1 MYFLWALS
9 SKAEC
14 DRWCEKPGKDVPL
27 PHCLYLSPACKSTLL
42 TINKHQ
48 LSQWELS
55 SIKHLLFPPPHHRSI
70 HLSTH
75 SETTPRGKKKKH
87 THSKKD
93 GVWTDPTLSQ
103 SWSDSLTCQWMSWD
117 LWPPPLPLGGLWIV
131 YRGLGLVTEFSL
143 FLPLARSSRCYLSL
157 SSYSTCWYLSGLS
170 VSPWLPMHS
179 SQST

>member
-14 DRWCEKPGKDVPL
+14 DRWCEKPGKDLPL

-55 SIKHLLFPPPHHRSI
+55 SIMHLLFPPPHRRSI

-75 SETTPRGKKKKH
+75 SETTPRKKKKH
-87 THSKKD
+87 TQQKRGCVNRSNTISKLIWQLNLPVNELGPLTSSSSPGWTLDCVQRFGASHGVFIIPSSSKK
-93 GVWTDPTLSQ
+93 L
-103 SWSDSLTCQWMSWD
+103 WM
-117 LWPPPLPLGGLWIV
+117 LPI
-131 YRGLGLVTEFSL
+131 S
-143 FLPLARSSRCYLSL
+143 
-157 SSYSTCWYLSGLS
+157 
-170 VSPWLPMHS
+170 
-179 SQST
+179 